1 MFYISHFYYP
11 AFLLYQ
17 YFFQMSFSLYEMS
30 SFIWRILKHQYF
42 VSKSRLFYTQYRHTY
57 GVFQYMYTT
66 FSKYRLYYT
75 QCRHTYGVFQ
85 DSIPLLCLFSSVSS
99 SDFSLRLV
107 VFACSIIIGTI
118 SDLFSCSFL
127 RIHNV

>member
-1 MFYISHFYYP
+1 
-11 AFLLYQ
+11 
-17 YFFQMSFSLYEMS
+17 MS
-30 SFIWRILKHQYF
+30 SFLYVMSAYIWRIRIHIHY
-42 VSKSRLFYTQYRHTY
+42 VSKYRLYYTQCRHTY

-66 FSKYRLYYT
+66 FSKCRLYYT

-118 SDLFSCSFL
+118 SGMFLCSSFQNYN
-127 RIHNV
+127 RYTRHVG